1 MSAQVASQWRT
12 YRCQSATHVRALRAE
27 LHRGHGGCKIPP
39 SQRPLALRSA
49 LWPPLSLGRGPS
61 SDRAGPPLRDGM
73 PSPGRH
79 LRGYLVD
86 LRVFLPLPLTPLEP
100 LPPIEP
106 SPPPGAF
113 PSPLGEPH
121 RRKLWCLLPF
131 FGRGQLF
138 KEKSLVGSHDG
149 TLRSHPEDLARA
161 AENNR
166 VETQKGAPPGVIIF
180 AAASWGWP
188 RKGGRWVRQPTRGRA
203 KKRPWR

>member
-49 LWPPLSLGRGPS
+49 LCPPLSLGRGPS

-113 PSPLGEPH
+113 PFAPRLARH
-121 RRKLWCLLPF
+121 RRKLMPPSIFLEGNFSRKSP
-131 FGRGQLF
+131 
-138 KEKSLVGSHDG
+138 KSLWDP
-149 TLRSHPEDLARA
+149 TRWDPDPEDLW
-161 AENNR
+161 NNY
-166 VETQKGAPPGVIIF
+166 ESG
-180 AAASWGWP
+180 
-188 RKGGRWVRQPTRGRA
+188 
-203 KKRPWR
+203 

>member
-39 SQRPLALRSA
+39 RKDPLLCARRRG
-49 LWPPLSLGRGPS
+49 PPLSLGRGPS

-113 PSPLGEPH
+113 PRRTPPPKAVSPSIFWRATFQGKVP
-121 RRKLWCLLPF
+121 KATSSLWDPT
-131 FGRGQLF
+131 RW
-138 KEKSLVGSHDG
+138 DPD
-149 TLRSHPEDLARA
+149 PEDLWNYR
-161 AENNR
+161 ES
-166 VETQKGAPPGVIIF
+166 G
-180 AAASWGWP
+180 
-188 RKGGRWVRQPTRGRA
+188 
-203 KKRPWR
+203 

>member
-49 LWPPLSLGRGPS
+49 LCPPLSLGRGPS

-86 LRVFLPLPLTPLEP
+86 LQVFLPLPLTPLEP

-113 PSPLGEPH
+113 PFAP
-121 RRKLWCLLPF
+121 RRTPPPKAVVPPPF
-131 FGRGQLF
+131 FWRATFQG
-138 KEKSLVGSHDG
+138 KVSLWDP
-149 TLRSHPEDLARA
+149 TRWDPDPEDLW
-161 AENNR
+161 NNY
-166 VETQKGAPPGVIIF
+166 ESG
-180 AAASWGWP
+180 
-188 RKGGRWVRQPTRGRA
+188 
-203 KKRPWR
+203 